1 MEKSV
6 YKKEALNYQDEGKA
20 YMHVEV
26 VNGEADVLLCGDM
39 LALLYGISCQIKRIG
54 ELRQMSIQEVV
65 ESMYQL
71 IAIGYDNV
79 QNNLRDER
87 GQKKKKLIGG
97 TDWQEEW
104 KKEQIKNLTKKEK
117 QLAKEVTKLQ
127 QENEKL
133 KSINHEIKKNYANQL
148 NFKNEQIQRLRTQTL
163 RLEHEIKAL
172 ENTEMEE
179 EKQCIK

>member
-20 YMHVEV
+20 YMHVEL

-39 LALLYGISCQIKRIG
+39 LALLYGISCQVKRIG
-54 ELRQMSIQEVV
+54 ELRQMSIQEVI

-79 QNNLRDER
+79 QNNLRNER
-87 GQKKKKLIGG
+87 GQKKKRLIGG

-104 KKEQIKNLTKKEK
+104 KKEQAKKEK
-117 QLAKEVTKLQ
+117 RLAKEVTKLQ

-133 KSINHEIKKNYANQL
+133 KSLNHEIKKNYANQL
-148 NFKNEQIQRLRTQTL
+148 DFKNEQIQRLRTQIL
-163 RLEHEIKAL
+163 RLEHEIKDL
-172 ENTEMEE
+172 EDTEMEE
-179 EKQCIK
+179 EK

>member
-39 LALLYGISCQIKRIG
+39 LALLYGISCQVKRIG

-79 QNNLRDER
+79 QNNLRNER
-87 GQKKKKLIGG
+87 GQNKKRLIGG

-104 KKEQIKNLTKKEK
+104 KKEQAKKEK
-117 QLAKEVTKLQ
+117 KISKELMSLSKEIAQLRSREQSIKESYGK
-127 QENEKL
+127 
-133 KSINHEIKKNYANQL
+133 QL
-148 NFKNEQIQRLRTQTL
+148 NHKNEQINQLNAQIL
-163 RLEHEIKAL
+163 KLEHIIKRLEQ
-172 ENTEMEE
+172 NTDDTRGD
-179 EKQCIK
+179 

>member
-1 MEKSV
+1 MMEKSV

-39 LALLYGISCQIKRIG
+39 LALLYGISCQVKRIG
-54 ELRQMSIQEVV
+54 ELRQMSIQEVI

-79 QNNLRDER
+79 QNNLRNER
-87 GQKKKKLIGG
+87 GQKKKRLIGG

-104 KKEQIKNLTKKEK
+104 KKEQAKKEK
-117 QLAKEVTKLQ
+117 RLAKEVTKLQ

-133 KSINHEIKKNYANQL
+133 KSLNHEIKKNYANQL
-148 NFKNEQIQRLRTQTL
+148 DFKNEQIQRLRTQIL
-163 RLEHEIKAL
+163 RLEHEIKDL
-172 ENTEMEE
+172 EDTEMEE
-179 EKQCIK
+179 EK